1 MKIATYN
8 INGINGRL
16 ENLLR
21 WLAEAKPDVVCLQEL
36 KCETK
41 RFPETAIRDA
51 GYHAIWKGEKSWNG
65 VAILSKEEIRELRTD
80 LPGEDK
86 SYTHSRY
93 IEGFTFGMLIGC
105 IYLPNGN
112 PYPGPKFEYK
122 LRWFSR
128 LQDHGQTLLNTGLP
142 VMLIGDY
149 NVMPTEL
156 DTYKPEK
163 YLNNALFKKESR
175 QAYSQLVEQGWTDAV
190 RALHPDERIY
200 TFWDYLRKA
209 YDRDAG
215 LRLDHFLLSPE
226 LAAKLRKAEV
236 DKHVR
241 GWEKSSD
248 HAPVWID
255 LNDELETTAQIGKG
269 KTANTKRSK
278 DLKNNDQEVAVSS
291 PKIEL
296 SKTQTTDIKQLL
308 SPDLQA
314 LLDEATTSELPR
326 DIKAMKATTVDKPFH
341 DPDWIYEIKWDGYR
355 ALAFVEN
362 GVAELVSRNNLVYEH
377 FSPINELLSTWGKNL
392 VLDGEL
398 VALNEIGMP
407 DFGAL
412 QNWRNT
418 THLNLVFYVFD
429 ILWLEGKLLTS
440 LPLSQRREVLKAV
453 LPPEGGMI
461 RISHEFNADGKVLF
475 ETARKLKLEGIIAKK
490 ASSTYTGDA
499 RSRDWLKVKAKL
511 RQEVVIAG
519 YTKNEDSG
527 KNFSALALGVY
538 DNKGVLKY
546 IGKVGTGFNDQDQKE
561 LLKKFAPLETKTCYF
576 NVLPDVDEP
585 SRFRP
590 KRLGAKPTWLK
601 PALVCEIE
609 FAEITSDG
617 KVRQASFKGLRED
630 KDPKDVVLELASAT
644 EEILEYAEDLSSES
658 ADDVPI
664 EIKTEPAAIKR
675 YKGIKQ
681 KVPSKPLLDGK
692 GEIAEK
698 KIDGH
703 TIKFTNLNKLYWPED
718 GISKRDM
725 FNYYDKVAPYMVPY
739 LLDRPMSLN
748 RFPGGIHAQSFYQKN
763 VAETAPDWAKTMP
776 HTNEKGEEKEY
787 LLGYDRATLL
797 WMATLGCIE
806 MNPWFSRVQSPDNP
820 DYCVIDLDPDKNTFE
835 QVIEAAQVTRSVL
848 DEMGVPSFA
857 KTSGSTGIHIYV
869 PLGAQYSYDQSQLF
883 AQVVVKLV
891 HRQLPKYTT
900 LERMISNRK
909 GKMYLDFLQ
918 NRPGATIA
926 GVYSLRPKPGA
937 TVSMPLYWDEIKPG
951 LTMRDF
957 TIHNS
962 PKRLQ
967 EAGDIFTGVLGEG
980 IDMMAAIAK
989 AKAAF
994 G

>member
-16 ENLLR
+16 QNLLR
-21 WLAEAKPDVVCLQEL
+21 WLKEAQPDVVCLQEL

-41 RFPETAIRDA
+41 RFPESAINEA
-51 GYHAIWKGEKSWNG
+51 GYQAIWKGEKSWNG
-65 VAILSKEEIRELRTD
+65 VAILSRDEIKELRTD
-80 LPGEDK
+80 LPGEDQ
-86 SYTHSRY
+86 SFTHSRY
-93 IEGFTFGMLIGC
+93 IEGFTFGMVIGC

-112 PYPGPKFEYK
+112 PYPGPKFDYK
-122 LRWFSR
+122 LRWFDR
-128 LQDHGQTLLNTGLP
+128 LMSHGKTLLKTGLP

-163 YLNNALFKKESR
+163 YLDNALFRKEIR
-175 QAYSQLVEQGWTDAV
+175 DAYAELVEQGWTDAI
-190 RALHPDERIY
+190 RELHPGERIY

-209 YDRDAG
+209 YERDAG
-215 LRLDHFLLSPE
+215 LRLDHFLLNPE
-226 LAAKLRKAEV
+226 LADRLKAGEV
-236 DKHVR
+236 DKLVR

-248 HAPVWID
+248 HAPVWI
-255 LNDELETTAQIGKG
+255 ELAEPGDKVPKG
-269 KTANTKRSK
+269 RSK
-278 DLKNNDQEVAVSS
+278 KTVKAKT
-291 PKIEL
+291 PKIKKDKASRRAADGSGNML
-296 SKTQTTDIKQLL
+296 SEEVL
-308 SPDLQA
+308 A
-314 LLDEATTSELPR
+314 LLADAPSTELPR

-341 DPDWIYEIKWDGYR
+341 DPEWVYEIKWDGYR

-377 FSPINELLSTWGKNL
+377 FSPVNELLSSWGKNL

-398 VALNEIGMP
+398 VVLNEVGMP
-407 DFGAL
+407 DFGAI
-412 QNWRNT
+412 QNWRSAKD
-418 THLNLVFYVFD
+418 LNLVFYVFD
-429 ILWLEGKLLTS
+429 ILWLEGKLLTE
-440 LPLSQRREVLKAV
+440 LPLTKRREILKAV
-453 LPPEGGMI
+453 LPPDGGMV
-461 RISHEFNADGKVLF
+461 RISHQFDTNGIAFYEM
-475 ETARKLKLEGIIAKK
+475 ARKMKLEGIIAKR
-490 ASSTYTGDA
+490 AESTYTGDA
-499 RSRDWLKVKAKL
+499 RSREWLKVKAKL

-519 YTKNEDSG
+519 YTRNEDSG
-527 KNFSALALGVY
+527 KNFSALTVGVY
-538 DNKGVLKY
+538 DSEGVLKY
-546 IGKVGTGFNDQDQKE
+546 IGKVGTGFNDQDQKA
-561 LLKKFAPLETKTCYF
+561 LLKRFAPLETKTCPF
-576 NVLPDVDEP
+576 DVVPDVDEP

-590 KRLGAKPTWLK
+590 QRLGAKPTWLK
-601 PALVCEIE
+601 PELVCEVE
-609 FAEITSDG
+609 FAEISRDG
-617 KVRQASFKGLRED
+617 KLRQASFKGLRED
-630 KDPKDVVLELASAT
+630 KNPEDVVLELAANLEDIVEDPDHISST
-644 EEILEYAEDLSSES
+644 SGEEMVRMKPTSQ
-658 ADDVPI
+658 P
-664 EIKTEPAAIKR
+664 KTGKSR
-675 YKGIKQ
+675 KGIKH
-681 KVPSKPLLDGK
+681 KMPAKPLIEGK

-703 TIKFTNLNKLYWPED
+703 PIKFTNLNKLYWPED

-748 RFPGGIHAQSFYQKN
+748 RFPGGIHGQSFYQKN
-763 VAETAPDWAKTMP
+763 VAETAPDWARTMP

-787 LLGYDRATLL
+787 LLGHDRATLL

-835 QVIEAAQVTRSVL
+835 QVIEAAQVTCSVL
-848 DEMGVPSFA
+848 DAMSVPSFP

-891 HRQLPKYTT
+891 HRELPKYTT

-937 TVSMPLYWDEIKPG
+937 TVSMPLYWDEVKKG

-962 PKRLQ
+962 PKRL
-967 EAGDIFTGVLGEG
+967 EEVGDIFTGVLGEG
-980 IDMMAAIAK
+980 IDMKAAIAK
-989 AKAAF
+989 AKVVF